1 MGYPRSYGVSA
12 APRLERHK
20 KACILHGVSAII
32 GVHEGS
38 WHSRGFRVDASDAT
52 QKERPWGIRGVHGV
66 SAASMGY
73 PRHRRAREFLSLMG
87 VPHCGA
93 HEVSATSIPH
103 EVVGHSTTARSWGQ
117 GLNPVCG
124 QGLFAN
130 RSLYVSPSVARA
142 CQTRANRCSLYVLTC
157 LARKIALEP
166 S

>member
-38 WHSRGFRVDASDAT
+38 WHSRGSRVDASDAT

-73 PRHRRAREFLSLMG
+73 PRRPWDIRVIVVHGSSCHSWEFRTVALMRYPRLRYPMRWLVIAPRPVHGARASTPSVVRVCSPTEASTFRPPSPRLARRAQID
-87 VPHCGA
+87 A
-93 HEVSATSIPH
+93 
-103 EVVGHSTTARSWGQ
+103 
-117 GLNPVCG
+117 
-124 QGLFAN
+124 
-130 RSLYVSPSVARA
+130 A
-142 CQTRANRCSLYVLTC
+142 CMF
-157 LARKIALEP
+157 
-166 S
+166 